1 MLDAAAEHSAP
12 FTRESQIV
20 HSPPSA
26 PAVDLPAV
34 VDASSGYR
42 FAAVLAYVLN
52 PLVLPPLLI
61 ALVVAYFGAALPEVA
76 WVTGVSLVFFVL
88 VPLGYVTWLLRQGRI
103 ASIMIRNRSRRTGP
117 LLVGMGSSL
126 MGLVVLY
133 ATLRTASSLVAWLL
147 LIYTLN
153 SGLILLVTLR
163 WKISIHL
170 SAMAGF
176 FSALLFIEHAT
187 WLGQAATSGV
197 LPPALLYALTLL
209 LPLLAWSRVRV
220 GAHTWAQVTAG
231 ALLGLVLPYAELVA
245 LFHLGAFGRL

>member
-1 MLDAAAEHSAP
+1 MLDAAEHSAP
-12 FTRESQIV
+12 FIHERQIV

-26 PAVDLPAV
+26 PAVDLPGV
-34 VDASSGYR
+34 VDASKGYR
-42 FAAVLAYVLN
+42 LAAVLAYVFN
-52 PLVLPPLLI
+52 PLMLPPLLLT
-61 ALVVAYFGAALPEVA
+61 LVVAYFGAALPEIA

-88 VPLGYVTWLLRQGRI
+88 VPLGYVLWLLRRGRI

-126 MGLVVLY
+126 VGLVVLY
-133 ATLRTASSLVAWLL
+133 ATGQTATPLVAALL
-147 LIYTLN
+147 LLHTLN

-170 SAMAGF
+170 SALAGF
-176 FSALLFIEHAT
+176 FSALLFVGHAA
-187 WLGQAATSGV
+187 WSSPPWTSGV
-197 LPPALLYALTLL
+197 LPPTLLYALMLL
-209 LPLLAWSRVRV
+209 IPLLAWARVRV

-231 ALLGLVLPYAELVA
+231 TLLGLLLPYAELVV